1 MAFILNDKTFRN
13 LEEQVLKNKQD
24 IAEHRNITAVLAD
37 LGIQVYGRLDTET
50 ELFDLPTDNLTYG
63 DAYLIGTT
71 EPYNVYIWTRANPDA
86 GHDTPYW
93 LNIGPISVQ
102 GPQGEPGAYISGA
115 GLTQAGKLQMTLSN
129 GQTILAQGP
138 SLIGPQG
145 EPGENG
151 LTPTITTSASSA
163 GTTITITT
171 GTKTQTFF
179 IQNGQPGERGLQG
192 EPGKPGSFTI
202 KGILNSVSLLPSA
215 SEGTPGDAY
224 FIYDGVGQ
232 MPYNL
237 FVLVTP
243 DPTDTITYSWE
254 EIGKLTDGCIVRVN
268 GVIVDEFNADTKLN
282 KVSDTYQY
290 PRAYTINQAGQQQT
304 TAMVGN
310 ATNQGT
316 IVIRDTNGVIKA
328 GYPSAYNDVAT
339 KQYVDYQISNLPTGG
354 GGGGGRFLS
363 ENLYFQEGY
372 GSELEQYSEFGALAR
387 AKIFW
392 VQLNGF
398 VNGPFTRDSE
408 YNSATGTVIIPDQG
422 SLNIGYITITG
433 GSEGSSQYQIS
444 IQDTDGGTFFQSYQW
459 YNNKLIGYTD
469 EQ

>member
-1 MAFILNDKTFRN
+1 MAFILNDKTYRN

-37 LGIQVYGRLDTET
+37 LGIQVYGRLDTEAK
-50 ELFDLPTDNLTYG
+50 LYDLPTDNLVYG
-63 DAYLIGTT
+63 DAYLIGTV
-71 EPYNVYIWTRANPDA
+71 EPYNVYIWTRANPEA
-86 GHDTPYW
+86 GQDTPYW

-129 GQTILAQGP
+129 GQTITAQGP
-138 SLIGPQG
+138 SLIGPKG
-145 EPGENG
+145 DPGNDG
-151 LTPTITTSASSA
+151 LTPTITTSASAA

-171 GTKTQTFF
+171 GTQNQSFF
-179 IQNGQPGERGLQG
+179 IANGQQGQRGLPG

-215 SEGTPGDAY
+215 SEGAPGDTY
-224 FIYDGVGQ
+224 FVYDGVGQ

-254 EIGKLTDGCIVRVN
+254 EIGKITDGCIVRVN
-268 GVIVDEFNADTKLN
+268 GVIVDEFNANTKLD

-290 PRAYTINQAGQQQT
+290 PRAYTVNQAGQQDM

-310 ATNQGT
+310 ATGQGT
-316 IVIRDTNGVIKA
+316 IVIRDTGGVIKA
-328 GYPSAYNDVAT
+328 AYPSAYNDVAT
-339 KQYVDYQISNLPTGG
+339 KQYVDYKIADLPSG

-363 ENLYFQEGY
+363 ENLYFYEGS
-372 GSELEQYSEFGALAR
+372 GSEINQYAEFGAIAR

-398 VNGPFTRDSE
+398 TNGPFFRDSE
-408 YNSATGTVIIPDQG
+408 YNAASGRVIIPDG
-422 SLNIGYITITG
+422 NMLNVGGIVITG
-433 GSEGSSQYQIS
+433 GSEGSTQYQIS
-444 IQDTDGGTFFQSYQW
+444 IVDSDGGNFYQAYQW
-459 YNNKLIGYTD
+459 SDNKIIAFTD